1 MLAIMTNFLAS
12 NTLALTNFCFYIRV
26 YPPRLGFS
34 RLRCHAYLPH
44 IINSNAC
51 RVGQALKYYKKEA
64 LIIALYYYIAL
75 RRLLQSHF
83 LSAIFHLN
91 YIDAA

>member
-12 NTLALTNFCFYIRV
+12 NTLALTNFCFFSFGFN
-26 YPPRLGFS
+26 PPCLGFS

-64 LIIALYYYIAL
+64 LIIDLYY
-75 RRLLQSHF
+75 
-83 LSAIFHLN
+83 
-91 YIDAA
+91 

>member
-12 NTLALTNFCFYIRV
+12 NTLAPTNFCFLHSGLTL
-26 YPPRLGFS
+26 PRLGFS

-64 LIIALYYYIAL
+64 LIIDLYY
-75 RRLLQSHF
+75 
-83 LSAIFHLN
+83 
-91 YIDAA
+91 